1 MADHFSPL
9 LESTFT
15 DADAEH
21 VVFVEAVV
29 DDESEY
35 TGRYRVRIDGNIV
48 TELSWLANDSWE
60 ETGKGATE
68 RAKLIGEVIA
78 GNEE

>member
-9 LESTFT
+9 LCSTFT
-15 DADAEH
+15 DAAATH
-21 VVFVEAVV
+21 TVFVEAIL

-35 TGRYRVRIDGNIV
+35 TGRYRVTIDGDIV
-48 TELSWLANDSWE
+48 TELTWLGNDSWE

-78 GNEE
+78 GWEE

>member
-9 LESTFT
+9 LDTKFAN
-15 DADAEH
+15 ADAEH
-21 VVFVEAVV
+21 ALFVEAIV

-35 TGRYRVRIDGNIV
+35 TGRYRVTIDGSIV
-48 TELSWLANDSWE
+48 TELTWLENDTWE

>member
-9 LESTFT
+9 LGTNFT
-15 DADAEH
+15 DATATH
-21 VVFVEAVV
+21 TLFVEAIV

-35 TGRYRVRIDGNIV
+35 TGRYRVTIDGSIV
-48 TELSWLANDSWE
+48 TELTWLGNDNWE
-60 ETGKGATE
+60 ETGIGATE

-78 GNEE
+78 GWEE

>member
-1 MADHFSPL
+1 MPDHFSPL
-9 LESTFT
+9 LESSFT
-15 DADAEH
+15 EAAVDHAL
-21 VVFVEAVV
+21 FVEGIV

-35 TGRYRVRIDGNIV
+35 TGRYRVTIDGTIV
-48 TELSWLANDSWE
+48 IELQWMENDTWE

>member
-9 LESTFT
+9 LGSTFT
-15 DADAEH
+15 DAAATH
-21 VVFVEAVV
+21 TVFVEAIV

-35 TGRYRVRIDGNIV
+35 TGRYRVTIDGDIV
-48 TELSWLANDSWE
+48 TELTWLGNDSWE

-78 GNEE
+78 GWEE

>member
-1 MADHFSPL
+1 MADHFSPML
-9 LESTFT
+9 GSSFT
-15 DADAEH
+15 DADATH
-21 VVFVEAVV
+21 TVFVEAIV

-35 TGRYRVRIDGNIV
+35 TGRYRVTIDSSIV
-48 TELSWLANDSWE
+48 TELTWLGNDSWE

-78 GNEE
+78 GWEE